1 MLLAKNVTPVALTV
15 SHFSVDHSVLFLI
28 LNVDFNPSSII
39 FKAHQYGQIVM
50 SDACIF
56 LWLAG
61 LVFGVYQF
69 GLATTFRVY
78 FAPYLWCVLHVV
90 VKTILSNN

>member
-1 MLLAKNVTPVALTV
+1 MLLAKNATLVALTV
-15 SHFSVDHSVLFLI
+15 SHISVNYLMLYLI
-28 LNVDFNPSSII
+28 STVDFNPSSII

-50 SDACIF
+50 SDAGIF

-78 FAPYLWCVLHVV
+78 LAPYLWCVSHVV
-90 VKTILSNN
+90 VKTIFTNN